1 MATAPSAREVLR
13 SRSVKA
19 LLALVALSNG
29 GAIVQAVALGKF
41 VFDTT
46 GRELDLGLVGL
57 AEFAPAALLVLVT
70 GHVADRFDRRLVV
83 RLALVGEA
91 LCAGMLAWYV
101 STQPTAVGP
110 IFALSASYGVFR
122 AFAAPASRAL
132 YADVVDADALPRL
145 VAMTSVSWQSA
156 LIVAP
161 VLSGFLYVGSPTW
174 PFIAAVVFA
183 IVATFSTL
191 LIKVQYGRIG
201 VKDHEEPASLHTA
214 LEGLRLI
221 RRTPILLGAISL
233 DLFAVLFGGAVALLP
248 AIAEDQLGVGAVGLG
263 WLRAAAGIGAAVMA
277 TTLALHPLNRR
288 VGTTLFVVVG
298 IFGAATIVLG
308 VTHSFAVAFLALIV
322 LSAADAV
329 SVFIRSTLTPLVTPA
344 SARGR
349 VLAVENVFIGASNEL
364 GAFESGVAGQL
375 LGVGPAVVLGGA
387 MTLVVAAT
395 WSRLFPSLRGVDRFQ
410 DAQEASQRAEPVRE
424 EIAPPLAA
432 GG

>member
-1 MATAPSAREVLR
+1 
-13 SRSVKA
+13 
-19 LLALVALSNG
+19 
-29 GAIVQAVALGKF
+29 
-41 VFDTT
+41 
-46 GRELDLGLVGL
+46 
-57 AEFAPAALLVLVT
+57 
-70 GHVADRFDRRLVV
+70 
-83 RLALVGEA
+83 
-91 LCAGMLAWYV
+91 
-101 STQPTAVGP
+101 
-110 IFALSASYGVFR
+110 
-122 AFAAPASRAL
+122 
-132 YADVVDADALPRL
+132 
-145 VAMTSVSWQSA
+145 
-156 LIVAP
+156 

-174 PFIAAVVFA
+174 PFIAAAGFA
-183 IVATFSTL
+183 LVATFSTL
-191 LIKVQYGRIG
+191 LIKVQWGRIG
-201 VKDHEEPASLHTA
+201 PKDDEEPATLHTA

-263 WLRAAAGIGAAVMA
+263 WLRAAAGIGAAAMA
-277 TTLALHPLNRR
+277 TTLAVRPLNRH
-288 VGTTLFVVVG
+288 VGRTLFVVVG

-308 VTHSFAVAFLALIV
+308 ATHSFAVAFLSLVV
-322 LSAADAV
+322 LAAADSV

-395 WSRLFPSLRGVDRFQ
+395 WSKLFPSLRNVDRFQ
-410 DAQEASQRAEPVRE
+410 DAQKASEPSDPEPSNVE
-424 EIAPPLAA
+424 VSPPLAA